1 MRHVWLVLASAALRG
16 CDATGANS
24 AYREQVAQSFG
35 RDCKQEPAPDAKLA
49 KDLDQLCSCTVAEI
63 RSGDIAMGDGRETVT
78 AKIKDAMATCS
89 DRVYGAEPPQTPERP
104 ESGGTGSDKAGV
116 D

>member
-1 MRHVWLVLASAALRG
+1 LLIVALPVLRSRRECMRHVWVVLASAALCG

-24 AYREQVAQSFG
+24 ALSRAG
-35 RDCKQEPAPDAKLA
+35 GAKLRRDCKQEPAPDAKLA

-78 AKIKDAMATCS
+78 AKIKDAMATA
-89 DRVYGAEPPQTPERP
+89 V
-104 ESGGTGSDKAGV
+104 TGSTGRSRADP
-116 D
+116 